1 MVSFVLVFALEI
13 EIMYLFDKSEGKVL
27 LFVWLLVDREPG
39 KDLCSICGAS
49 WIQSQTEF
57 PSASALRRP
66 AQDWLHY
73 VPCSWRSGV
82 VCCFV
87 CFLKLRAPWQSS
99 WGHSPA
105 RLHKEGRGPG
115 PPLPA
120 QAPQGRQALPSAKP
134 LLSPHMGTQP
144 CFKECLIF
152 SPSRKISVWIYSS
165 VDFIISRCLPVLV
178 ALNDLWIVWCTH
190 TGKWE

>member
-1 MVSFVLVFALEI
+1 MCLV
-13 EIMYLFDKSEGKVL
+13 
-27 LFVWLLVDREPG
+27 PG
-39 KDLCSICGAS
+39 
-49 WIQSQTEF
+49 
-57 PSASALRRP
+57 
-66 AQDWLHY
+66 
-73 VPCSWRSGV
+73 VPGV

-105 RLHKEGRGPG
+105 RLHGEGRGPG

-134 LLSPHMGTQP
+134 LQSPHVGIQP
-144 CFKECLIF
+144 CFKECLVF
-152 SPSRKISVWIYSS
+152 SPSRKIYAWIYSS
-165 VDFIISRCLPVLV
+165 VDFIVSRCLPVLV

-190 TGKWE
+190 AQANESNSHIAVEMYLKSRIKFKYPS